1 MPIELPNLDD
11 RSFTDLVEEARE
23 LLVSNAPA
31 LTDHNP
37 SDPAITLIEVF
48 AYFTDVL
55 LFRANNVTDT
65 NRINFLKLLNGPAWP
80 PGPPDELNLDDPAV
94 LDAEIRRTVLELRSM
109 DRAVTDEDFEDLARA
124 ADPGV
129 ARAQCLPERN
139 LELTDPTQRAQLQ
152 AGHISVVIVPSVSA
166 SLAVLRTTVAAYLDP
181 RRLLTTQVHVVGPR
195 FVPVQVQ
202 VTLRLTQDAVADDVK
217 ARAIAALQT
226 FLDPIVGRDGTGW
239 PFGRNV
245 YVSEIYRLLD
255 ALPGVDF
262 VRRRI
267 DTTSG
272 HELDEF
278 ATTPAFASRLLR
290 NSANE
295 LISIAL
301 DPDELISLQVTAT
314 KTDQDPDLEIEAAPP
329 IAL

>member
-1 MPIELPNLDD
+1 MPIALPNLDD
-11 RSFTDLVEEARE
+11 RHYADLVEEARE
-23 LLVSNAPA
+23 LLVANAPA

-37 SDPAITLIEVF
+37 SDPTITLIELF

-65 NRINFLKLLNGPAWP
+65 NRINFLSLLNGPTW
-80 PGPPDELNLDDPAV
+80 PPDELDLDSPQV
-94 LDAEIRRTVLELRSM
+94 LDAEIRRTVLELRSV
-109 DRAVTDEDFEDLARA
+109 DRGVTGADFEDLARA

-129 ARAQCLPERN
+129 ARAHCLAQRN
-139 LELTDPTQRAQLQ
+139 LEATDAAQRAQTQ
-152 AGHISVVIVPSVSA
+152 PGHVSVVIVPKA
-166 SLAVLRTTVAAYLDP
+166 NANLATLRTTVAAYLDP

-195 FVPVQVQ
+195 FVPVHVQ

-217 ARAIAALQT
+217 SRALAALQT
-226 FLDPIVGRDGTGW
+226 FLDPIVGRDGSGW

-267 DTTSG
+267 DTSSG
-272 HELDEF
+272 QQLEEF
-278 ATTPAFASRLLR
+278 ATTADFASRLVR
-290 NSANE
+290 NGNNE

-301 DPDELISLQVTAT
+301 EPDELIALQLTP
-314 KTDQDPDLEIEAAPP
+314 TDNDHDPDLEIEAAPP